1 LKKVLLW
8 LQVQELLRRR
18 RVSSLISFV
27 LALFN
32 VKKKKKKKKKK
43 KRGEANDLKF
53 YTAHGFVVVCKSHLI
68 LSRVERVEG

>member
-32 VKKKKKKKKKK
+32 VKKKKKK

>member
-1 LKKVLLW
+1 MKKVLLW

-32 VKKKKKKKKKK
+32 VKKKK

>member
-1 LKKVLLW
+1 
-8 LQVQELLRRR
+8 
-18 RVSSLISFV
+18 
-27 LALFN
+27 

>member
-1 LKKVLLW
+1 MKKVLLW

-32 VKKKKKKKKKK
+32 VKKKKKK

>member
-1 LKKVLLW
+1 MKKVLLW
-8 LQVQELLRRR
+8 LQVQELLRRP

-32 VKKKKKKKKKK
+32 AKKKKK

-68 LSRVERVEG
+68 LSRVGRVEG